1 MPVELQTLLIFIPIA
16 LSLNFAPGADML
28 FCLGQGV
35 RSGPGAGVA
44 ASLGIATGSFL
55 HSVAAGLGL
64 ASLIAAH
71 PLAFEVIRWSGVAYL
86 LWLAI
91 GALRHPLGELRPAQ
105 VSTTSHYTAWANGV
119 LVCLLNPKVAL
130 FILALVPQFVD
141 PAQGS
146 VFLQFLIFGAILNL
160 GGILVNGLVGGFSGG
175 IGRLMAQNRL
185 VARVLRYMTSFVFC
199 ILAARLAFDR

>member
-16 LSLNFAPGADML
+16 LSLNFTPGADML
-28 FCLGQGV
+28 FCLGQGI
-35 RSGPGAGVA
+35 RSGPKAGVA

-86 LWLAI
+86 LWLAL
-91 GALRHPLGELRPAQ
+91 GALRQPLGELQAAG
-105 VSTTSHYTAWANGV
+105 VSRASVYSAWANGT

-146 VFLQFLIFGAILNL
+146 VFLQFLIFGAIFNI
-160 GGILVNGLVGGFSGG
+160 GGTLVNVLVGGFSGG
-175 IGRLMAQNRL
+175 IGRLLAQNRL
-185 VARVLRYMTSFVFC
+185 VARILQYVTSFVFC